1 MNKQSKLIIVIIAA
15 LILIVGAIF
24 FIIQINKPKAEVP
37 QIITQIQTANENIVN
52 LVKENETLLAAIQ
65 EHYQK
70 NQIREALDTAVTLKD
85 SIQKLTDI
93 SLQLTEQLK
102 EAVVVL
108 PDMSANV
115 RSVVEQAIQY
125 EIAAMNH
132 LITYSAYKEILTQQ
146 IGIQYEAMIEGR
158 SLEQIPDI
166 NNIIKQM
173 QDLLTLIQ
181 GNIQSARDLFQT
193 I

>member
-1 MNKQSKLIIVIIAA
+1 MNKQSKLVIVIIVA

-125 EIAAMNH
+125 EITAMNH

>member
-1 MNKQSKLIIVIIAA
+1 MNKQSKLVIVVIVA
-15 LILIVGAIF
+15 LILIVGTIF

-158 SLEQIPDI
+158 SLEQLPDI

>member
-1 MNKQSKLIIVIIAA
+1 MNKQSKLVIVVIVA
-15 LILIVGAIF
+15 LILIVGTIF
-24 FIIQINKPKAEVP
+24 FIIQINKPKAEAP

-52 LVKENETLLAAIQ
+52 LAKENETLLATIQ

-70 NQIREALDTAVTLKD
+70 NQIKEALDSAVTLKD
-85 SIQKLTDI
+85 SIQKLTDT

-108 PDMSANV
+108 PDMSSDV
-115 RSVVEQAIQY
+115 RLVVEQAIQY
-125 EIAAMNH
+125 EITAMNH

-146 IGIQYEAMIEGR
+146 IGIQYEAMIDGR

-181 GNIQSARDLFQT
+181 VNIQSARDLFQT

>member
-158 SLEQIPDI
+158 SLEQLPDI

>member
-1 MNKQSKLIIVIIAA
+1 MNKQSKLVIVIIVA
-15 LILIVGAIF
+15 LILIVGAIL

-158 SLEQIPDI
+158 SLEQLPDI

>member
-1 MNKQSKLIIVIIAA
+1 MNKQSKLVIVIIVA
-15 LILIVGAIF
+15 LILIIGTIF
-24 FIIQINKPKAEVP
+24 FIIQINKPKAEAP

-52 LVKENETLLAAIQ
+52 LAKENETLLATIQ

-70 NQIREALDTAVTLKD
+70 NQIKEALDSAVTLKD
-85 SIQKLTDI
+85 SIQKLTDT

-108 PDMSANV
+108 PDMSSDV
-115 RSVVEQAIQY
+115 RLVVEQAIQY
-125 EIAAMNH
+125 EITAMNH

-146 IGIQYEAMIEGR
+146 IGIQYEAMIDGR

-181 GNIQSARDLFQT
+181 VNIQSARDLFQT

>member
-1 MNKQSKLIIVIIAA
+1 MNKQSKLVIVIIVA
-15 LILIVGAIF
+15 LILIIGTIF
-24 FIIQINKPKAEVP
+24 FIIQINKPKAEAP

-52 LVKENETLLAAIQ
+52 LAKENETLLATIQ

-70 NQIREALDTAVTLKD
+70 NQIKEALDSAVTLKD
-85 SIQKLTDI
+85 SIQKLTDT

-102 EAVVVL
+102 EAVVIL
-108 PDMSANV
+108 PDMSSDV
-115 RSVVEQAIQY
+115 RLVVEQAIQY
-125 EIAAMNH
+125 EITAMNH

-146 IGIQYEAMIEGR
+146 IGIQYEAMIDGR

-181 GNIQSARDLFQT
+181 VNIQSARDLFQT

>member
-1 MNKQSKLIIVIIAA
+1 MNKQSKLVIVIIVA

-24 FIIQINKPKAEVP
+24 FIIQINKPKAEAP

-52 LVKENETLLAAIQ
+52 LAKENETLLATIQ

-70 NQIREALDTAVTLKD
+70 NQIKEALDAAVTLKD
-85 SIQKLTDI
+85 SIQKLTDT

-108 PDMSANV
+108 PDMSSDV
-115 RSVVEQAIQY
+115 RLVVEQAIQY
-125 EIAAMNH
+125 EITAMNH

-146 IGIQYEAMIEGR
+146 IGIQYEAMIDGR

-181 GNIQSARDLFQT
+181 VNIQSARDLFQT

>member
-1 MNKQSKLIIVIIAA
+1 MNKQSKLIIVIIVA

-52 LVKENETLLAAIQ
+52 LVKENETFLAAIQ
-65 EHYQK
+65 DYYQK

-158 SLEQIPDI
+158 SLEQLPDV

-181 GNIQSARDLFQT
+181 GNIQ
-193 I
+193 

>member
-1 MNKQSKLIIVIIAA
+1 MNKQSKLVIVIIVA
-15 LILIVGAIF
+15 LILIIGTIF
-24 FIIQINKPKAEVP
+24 FIIQINKPKAEAP

-52 LVKENETLLAAIQ
+52 LAKENETLLATIQ

-70 NQIREALDTAVTLKD
+70 NQIKEALDAAVTLKD
-85 SIQKLTDI
+85 SIQKLTDT

-108 PDMSANV
+108 PDMSSDV
-115 RSVVEQAIQY
+115 RLVVEQAIQY
-125 EIAAMNH
+125 EITAMNH

-146 IGIQYEAMIEGR
+146 IGIQYEAMIDGR

-181 GNIQSARDLFQT
+181 VNIQSARDLFQT

>member
-1 MNKQSKLIIVIIAA
+1 MNKQSKLVIVVIVA
-15 LILIVGAIF
+15 LILIVGTIF
-24 FIIQINKPKAEVP
+24 FIIQINKPKAEAP

-52 LVKENETLLAAIQ
+52 LAKENETLLATIQ

-70 NQIREALDTAVTLKD
+70 NQIKEALDAAVTLKD
-85 SIQKLTDI
+85 SIQKLTDT

-108 PDMSANV
+108 PDMSSDV
-115 RSVVEQAIQY
+115 RLVVEQAIQY
-125 EIAAMNH
+125 EITAMNH

-146 IGIQYEAMIEGR
+146 IGIQYEAMIDGR

-181 GNIQSARDLFQT
+181 VNIQSARDLFQT

>member
-1 MNKQSKLIIVIIAA
+1 MNKQSKLIIVIIVA

-52 LVKENETLLAAIQ
+52 LVKENETFLAAIQ
-65 EHYQK
+65 DYYQK

-158 SLEQIPDI
+158 SLEQLPDI

>member
-1 MNKQSKLIIVIIAA
+1 
-15 LILIVGAIF
+15 
-24 FIIQINKPKAEVP
+24 
-37 QIITQIQTANENIVN
+37 
-52 LVKENETLLAAIQ
+52 
-65 EHYQK
+65 
-70 NQIREALDTAVTLKD
+70 
-85 SIQKLTDI
+85 
-93 SLQLTEQLK
+93 
-102 EAVVVL
+102 VVVL

-158 SLEQIPDI
+158 SLEQLPDV

-181 GNIQSARDLFQT
+181 DNIQSARDLFQT

>member
-1 MNKQSKLIIVIIAA
+1 MNKQSKLVIVIIVA

-158 SLEQIPDI
+158 SLEQLPDV

-181 GNIQSARDLFQT
+181 DNIQSARDLFQT